1 MYESAVKYALELN
14 LDLAKEC
21 AKQVGEETNDEFLTF
36 EDSTLSN
43 SEEVQKH
50 VWLTIARHMIKT
62 NYSTADVMKLI
73 KESENVINVD
83 DLLPLF
89 PEFTSIEALQGPLCD
104 CLKEKSEKIQ
114 DLQKSIKE
122 ASELAESIKND
133 IETRQ
138 KTFRLVKMS
147 DKCFRCQGNLFQ
159 KPFYAF
165 NCWHYL
171 HSECCEEVLLGLF
184 TQVCSFFFC

>member
-1 MYESAVKYALELN
+1 MYESAVKYALEIS

-21 AKQVGEETNDEFLTF
+21 AKQVGEEKDDLMDFDDPTI
-36 EDSTLSN
+36 SS

-50 VWLTIARHMIKT
+50 VWLTIARHMIK
-62 NYSTADVMKLI
+62 NESSTADVMKLI
-73 KESENVINVD
+73 KESGNVVNVD

-114 DLQKSIKE
+114 DVQKSIKE
-122 ASELAESIKND
+122 ASELAESIKRD

-138 KTFRLVKMS
+138 KTYRIVKMS
-147 DKCFRCQGNLFQ
+147 DKCFRCDGNLFQ

-184 TQVCSFFFC
+184 KQ